1 MQGAKLS
8 LNKTLNWPTWSNLPH
23 WKVGLQNLEAQKP
36 FSNLDHLILC
46 CYFFKSLWFDPL
58 LLLIHLPTLFA
69 PWFQNPKTSESPRLV
84 SHKDWPELLAK
95 DFANCQL
102 FGRAHFANFT
112 IALQTFSQNPQSAG
126 PSIQAKRKKILGLS
140 AFCYL
145 VTMNNNRDFLLGQLS
160 WILGKSEL
168 GLHAFCSIPLKSWSR
183 CKSDPSGHYSQNVLS
198 IIKSPVYCFEGLG
211 GLRRLC
217 YKVLLS
223 FEHFIQDKSLKSLK
237 VHLNYIVPAVV

>member
-84 SHKDWPELLAK
+84 SHNDWPELLAK

-112 IALQTFSQNPQSAG
+112 IALRTFFQNAQSAG
-126 PSIQAKRKKILGLS
+126 PSIQAKRKKILGFS

-145 VTMNNNRDFLLGQLS
+145 VTMNNNWDFLLGQFNLESSTSLS
-160 WILGKSEL
+160 SASMLSVQFRIL
-168 GLHAFCSIPLKSWSR
+168 F
-183 CKSDPSGHYSQNVLS
+183 
-198 IIKSPVYCFEGLG
+198 
-211 GLRRLC
+211 
-217 YKVLLS
+217 
-223 FEHFIQDKSLKSLK
+223 
-237 VHLNYIVPAVV
+237 